1 MGKRFLIDTST
12 VIKFLN
18 ESFPITALQFL
29 GEILDEECIISFITQ
44 IELLSWDQNQEDIEI
59 VKEFIFNSEI
69 LGFDQSIIE
78 RTIEIRK
85 KSKIKLPDALIAATA
100 IEYNLTLLADNDKD
114 FKKVE
119 VLGLKYLNPKTYSST

>member
-1 MGKRFLIDTST
+1 MEKRFLIDTSA

-18 ESFPITALQFL
+18 ESFPMKSLEFL
-29 GEILDEECIISFITQ
+29 DEILDKECIISFIIQ
-44 IELLSWDQNQEDIEI
+44 IELLAWDQEKNDIEI
-59 VKEFIFNSEI
+59 VKAFIFNSEI

-85 KSKIKLPDALIAATA
+85 RSKIKLPDALIAATA
-100 IEYNLTLLADNDKD
+100 IEYDLTLLADNDKD

-119 VLGLKYLNPKTYSST
+119 GLGLKYINPKTYPAS

>member
-1 MGKRFLIDTST
+1 MEKRFLIDTSA

-18 ESFPITALQFL
+18 ESFPMNSLEFL
-29 GEILDEECIISFITQ
+29 DKILDKECTISFITQ
-44 IELLSWDQNQEDIEI
+44 IELLAWDQSKENNEI
-59 VKEFIFNSEI
+59 VKEFVFNSEI

-85 KSKIKLPDALIAATA
+85 ISKIKLPDALIAATA
-100 IEYNLTLLADNDKD
+100 IEHNLTLLADNDKD

-119 VLGLKYLNPKTYSST
+119 RLGLKYINPKSFLA

>member
-1 MGKRFLIDTST
+1 MEKRFLIDTSA

-18 ESFPITALQFL
+18 ESFSIKSLEFL
-29 GEILDEECIISFITQ
+29 DEILDKECIISFITQ
-44 IELLSWDQNQEDIEI
+44 IELLAWDQNQDSIEI
-59 VKEFIFNSEI
+59 IKEFIFNSEV

-100 IEYNLTLLADNDKD
+100 IEYNLILIADNDKD

-119 VLGLKYLNPKTYSST
+119 KFGLKYINPKTYSPS

>member
-1 MGKRFLIDTST
+1 MEKRFLIDTSA

-18 ESFPITALQFL
+18 ESFPMKSLEFL
-29 GEILDEECIISFITQ
+29 DEILDKECIISFITQ
-44 IELLSWDQNQEDIEI
+44 IELLAWDQEKNDIEI
-59 VKEFIFNSEI
+59 VKAFIFNSEI

-85 KSKIKLPDALIAATA
+85 RSKIKLPDALIAATA
-100 IEYNLTLLADNDKD
+100 IEYDLTLLADNDKD

-119 VLGLKYLNPKTYSST
+119 GLGLKYINPKTYPAS

>member
-1 MGKRFLIDTST
+1 MEKRFLIDTSA

-18 ESFPITALQFL
+18 ESFPMNSLEFL
-29 GEILDEECIISFITQ
+29 DEILDKECTISFITQ
-44 IELLSWDQNQEDIEI
+44 IELLAWDQSKENNEI
-59 VKEFIFNSEI
+59 VKEFVFNSEI

-85 KSKIKLPDALIAATA
+85 ISKIKLPDALIAATA
-100 IEYNLTLLADNDKD
+100 IEHNLTLLADNDKD

-119 VLGLKYLNPKTYSST
+119 RLGLKYINPKSFLA